1 MSGLAGSQEV
11 SPPSAPVK
19 GRKRGVLIGAAGL
32 LATIVVILLYVRYN
46 QFYVATEDS
55 MIDGN
60 IVLVSANM
68 TGRVMTLP
76 VNIGDPVRKGDLLA
90 RIDTTGFGAL
100 QNIGQRNVAAFGDL
114 ERTKAQEVS
123 LTVRLANARR
133 DLERGEA
140 LRKGGFITESDLDHL
155 RTVFEDLSAQ
165 LSEVRKLEFVNRTA
179 LETTESHPLNYTI
192 HSPLNGQVAERIAQ
206 VGQVVSRGQAV
217 VSLVDPMDTWVTAK
231 VKETRMGKVR
241 VGQKVD
247 ISIDAYPGRKFHGH
261 VFQILPTS
269 AAAISLL
276 PPENASG
283 TFVKVTQRVPVRI
296 SIDDAAGVVLRPGLS
311 TEIRIHVKQGSP
323 W

>member
-1 MSGLAGSQEV
+1 MSGAPLTDRPV
-11 SPPSAPVK
+11 PPSRRRK
-19 GRKRGVLIGAAGL
+19 GFIIGGVGLFLTLI
-32 LATIVVILLYVRYN
+32 VILVYLRYN
-46 QFYVATEDS
+46 AFYVSTEDA
-55 MIDGN
+55 MVDGN

-68 TGRVMTLP
+68 RGRVMTLP

-90 RIDTTGFGAL
+90 RIDTTGFSAL
-100 QNIGQRNVAAFGDL
+100 QSIGQRNVAAFGDL
-114 ERTKAQEVS
+114 ERTRAAEVS
-123 LTVRLANARR
+123 LEVRLANAKR
-133 DLERGEA
+133 DMERGEA

-155 RTVFEDLSAQ
+155 MTAYKDLKAQ
-165 LSEVRKLEFVNRTA
+165 LVEMKKLEFVNRTA

-217 VSLVDPMDTWVTAK
+217 VSLVDPKDTWVTAK
-231 VKETRMGKVR
+231 VKETRMGRVK
-241 VGQKVD
+241 VGQPVD
-247 ISIDAYPGRKFHGH
+247 ISIDSYPGRDYHGH

-283 TFVKVTQRVPVRI
+283 TFVKVTQRIPVRI
-296 SIDDAAGVVLRPGLS
+296 TIDDAKDVVLRPGLS
-311 TEIRIHVKQGSP
+311 CEIRIHVKKGSP

>member
-1 MSGLAGSQEV
+1 MSGAPLTDQPV
-11 SPPSAPVK
+11 PPSRRRK
-19 GRKRGVLIGAAGL
+19 GFIIGGVGL
-32 LATIVVILLYVRYN
+32 FLTLLVILVYLRYN
-46 QFYVATEDS
+46 AFYVSTEDA
-55 MIDGN
+55 MVDGN

-68 TGRVMTLP
+68 RGRIMTLP

-90 RIDTTGFGAL
+90 RIDTTGFSAL
-100 QNIGQRNVAAFGDL
+100 QSIGQRNVAAFGDL
-114 ERTKAQEVS
+114 ERTRAAEVS
-123 LTVRLANARR
+123 LEVRLANAKR
-133 DLERGEA
+133 DMERGEA

-155 RTVFEDLSAQ
+155 MTAYKDLKAQ
-165 LSEVRKLEFVNRTA
+165 LAEMKKLEFVNRTA

-217 VSLVDPMDTWVTAK
+217 VSLVDPKDTWVTAK
-231 VKETRMGKVR
+231 VKETRMGRVK
-241 VGQKVD
+241 VGQPVD
-247 ISIDAYPGRKFHGH
+247 ISIDAYPGRDYHGH

-283 TFVKVTQRVPVRI
+283 TFVKVTQRIPVRI
-296 SIDDAAGVVLRPGLS
+296 TIDDAKDVVLRPGLS
-311 TEIRIHVKQGSP
+311 CEIRIHVKKGSP

>member
-1 MSGLAGSQEV
+1 MT
-11 SPPSAPVK
+11 
-19 GRKRGVLIGAAGL
+19 GAAQVATPPVPASRRRIGL
-32 LATIVVILLYVRYN
+32 IIGGAGLIVTAGVILGYTYYSS
-46 QFYVATEDS
+46 FYVSTEDA
-55 MIDGN
+55 MVDGN

-68 TGRVMTLP
+68 QGRVMTLP
-76 VNIGDPVRKGDLLA
+76 VNIGDPVHKGDLLA
-90 RIDTTGFGAL
+90 RIDTTGFSAL
-100 QNIGQRNVAAFGDL
+100 QSIGQRNVSAFGEL
-114 ERTKAQEVS
+114 ERTKAEEVS
-123 LTVRLANARR
+123 LSVRMANAKR

-140 LRKGGFITESDLDHL
+140 LKKGGFITESDLDHL
-155 RTVFEDLSAQ
+155 RTAYQDLKSQ
-165 LSEVRKLEFVNRTA
+165 LAELKKLEFVNRTA

-192 HSPLNGQVAERIAQ
+192 HSPLDGQVAERIAQ

-217 VSLVDPMDTWVTAK
+217 VSLVDPKDTWVTAK

-241 VGQKVD
+241 IGQKVD
-247 ISIDAYPGRKFHGH
+247 ITIDAYPGRAFHGH

-296 SIDDAAGVVLRPGLS
+296 NIDDAQDVVLRPGFS
-311 TEIRIHVKQGSP
+311 TEVRIHVREGSP

>member
-1 MSGLAGSQEV
+1 MSGLQAGK
-11 SPPSAPVK
+11 PPEADS
-19 GRKRGVLIGAAGL
+19 GRSRKRGIIIGVAGL
-32 LATIVVILLYVRYN
+32 LATAVIALLYMRYN
-46 QFYVATEDS
+46 EFYVSTEDS
-55 MIDGN
+55 MVDGD
-60 IVLVSANM
+60 IVMVSAN
-68 TGRVMTLP
+68 TRGRVMTLP
-76 VNIGDPVRKGDLLA
+76 VNMGDPVHKGDLLA

-100 QNIGQRNVAAFGDL
+100 ESIGQRNVSAFGDL
-114 ERTKAQEVS
+114 ARTKAQEVS
-123 LTVRLANARR
+123 LSVRLANARR
-133 DLERGEA
+133 DLARGEA
-140 LRKGGFITESDLDHL
+140 LRKGGFITDSDLDHL
-155 RTVFEDLSAQ
+155 RTVVDDLNAQ
-165 LSEVRKLEFVNRTA
+165 LAEIRKLAFVNRTA

-192 HSPLNGQVAERIAQ
+192 HSPLDGQVAERIVQ

-217 VSLVDPMDTWVTAK
+217 VSLVDPKDTWVTAK
-231 VKETRMGKVR
+231 VKETRMGHVR

-296 SIDDAAGVVLRPGLS
+296 SIDDARDVVLRPGLS
-311 TEIRIHVKQGSP
+311 TEVRIHIRDGSP

>member
-1 MSGLAGSQEV
+1 MSDGGTPV
-11 SPPSAPVK
+11 S
-19 GRKRGVLIGAAGL
+19 GRKKGLLIGGAGL
-32 LATIVVILLYVRYN
+32 LVTLVAILVYLRYN
-46 QFYVATEDS
+46 EFYVSTEDA
-55 MIDGN
+55 MVDGN

-68 TGRVMTLP
+68 AGRVMTLP
-76 VNIGDPVRKGDLLA
+76 FNIGDPVRKGDLLA

-100 QNIGQRNVAAFGDL
+100 QSIGQRNVQAFGDL
-114 ERTKAQEVS
+114 ERTRAQEVS
-123 LTVRLANARR
+123 LRVRLENAKR
-133 DLERGEA
+133 DLARGEA

-155 RTVFEDLSAQ
+155 RTAARDLSAQ
-165 LSEVRKLEFVNRTA
+165 LAEFRKLEFMNRVA

-217 VSLVDPMDTWVTAK
+217 VSLVDPKDTWVTAK
-231 VKETRMGKVR
+231 VKETRMGRVR

-247 ISIDAYPGRKFHGH
+247 ISIDIFPGRKFHGH

-283 TFVKVTQRVPVRI
+283 TFVKVTQRIPVRI
-296 SIDDAAGVVLRPGLS
+296 EIDDAQDVVLRPGLS
-311 TEIRIHVKQGSP
+311 TEIRIHVRKGSP

>member
-1 MSGLAGSQEV
+1 MSASPQTGQPI
-11 SPPSAPVK
+11 PPS
-19 GRKRGVLIGAAGL
+19 RKRKGFIIGGVGL
-32 LATIVVILLYVRYN
+32 FLTLLVILAYLRYN
-46 QFYVATEDS
+46 AFYVSTEDA
-55 MIDGN
+55 MVDGN

-68 TGRVMTLP
+68 RGRVMTLP

-90 RIDTTGFGAL
+90 RIDTTGFSAL
-100 QNIGQRNVAAFGDL
+100 QSLGQRNVAAFGDL
-114 ERTKAQEVS
+114 ERTRAEEVS
-123 LTVRLANARR
+123 LEVRLANAKR
-133 DLERGEA
+133 DMERGEA

-155 RTVFEDLSAQ
+155 KTAYMDLKAQ
-165 LSEVRKLEFVNRTA
+165 LAEIKKLEFVNRTA

-217 VSLVDPMDTWVTAK
+217 VSLVDPKDTWVTAK
-231 VKETRMGKVR
+231 VKETRMGRVK
-241 VGQKVD
+241 VGQPVD
-247 ISIDAYPGRKFHGH
+247 ISIDAYPGQDFHGH

-296 SIDDAAGVVLRPGLS
+296 TIDDAKGVVLRPGLS
-311 TEIRIHVKQGSP
+311 CEIRIHVKEGSP